1 MNKHP
6 KNTTVIATRKSYGG
20 TLVVYYCS
28 KHKVELYG
36 GAEKVPL
43 EVCGFYIK
51 TGGSKNES

>member
-1 MNKHP
+1 MDKHP
-6 KNTTVIATRKSYGG
+6 KNTTVIATHKSYGG

-43 EVCGFYIK
+43 EVCGFYTTTEK
-51 TGGSKNES
+51 VL